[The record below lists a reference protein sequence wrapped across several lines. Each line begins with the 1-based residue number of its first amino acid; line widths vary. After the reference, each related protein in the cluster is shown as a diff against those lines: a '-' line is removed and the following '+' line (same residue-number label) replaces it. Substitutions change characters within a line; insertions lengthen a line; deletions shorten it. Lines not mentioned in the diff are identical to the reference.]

1 MLKTILHT
9 PGGKMRFLKTFF
21 RFFIIV
27 TLCSTFTGA
36 VWGTDCQTNIIQ
48 AKTCNEHEGCYNNEG
63 WGKSKCHECPVGNKC
78 PYSTESSKTPQ
89 ACNNGTY
96 QDLKGQAGC
105 KTCSAGTMTPND
117 GNAYTSCTKCSTG
130 TTSTAGSSSC
140 TACTNGPSGGTY
152 FGYAANADGS
162 CPWRSSK
169 CEKNQY
175 FNVSTKSCT
184 ACDANKHNYLWETTS
199 ATNLCWDGQTNSS
212 TVYLCNTSNAQVS
225 FPTGF
230 SSSDIFN
237 CTTNKYTIKV
247 YVKYQNTISYVSEF
261 TYNGTNGGQ
270 VTTYENPYISG
281 PINTYISDNL
291 QNKYQI
297 DGNKFYLHRNFN
309 DMSNNN
315 NIGSYLYLQNST
327 LYLDKSSNVQNLPDG
342 TSLHAL
348 VPLIG
353 KEYKVYM
360 ISDGYNNGS
369 PSPMFNANTT
379 AVATKKFGD
388 TPSTGV
394 TPDKNKVVTCSFGT
408 GTTTYYGYIADDTAP
423 KYYECKKNSTYFN
436 LISNSSNGS
445 TNMFEPSQDG
455 NDICIGYSMT
465 TCEAGYSCNSCE
477 RSACGSGKYQDKTG
491 QSSCKSCSEQTSSKY
506 PKSAEGSNNI
516 NSCYLTT
523 TAGKYVK
530 TTGAGE
536 VDCACGGY
544 CPGNTTVYYSSGHGS
559 TTGGRSTCG
568 AGTYNGSTGSTA
580 SSACKTT
587 SAGYYATAGSCSQT
601 TVNAGC
607 YGAAGSTNDCPNNC
621 PVDTSGRTV
630 SSNAG
635 SSKAEHCYAT
645 CTDKTI
651 SNGTATKKSVSK
663 LYDGTTYPA
672 CTYDT
677 NCDAGYY
684 GADNVTDPSCA
695 SCPDGKYSA
704 ANASSCSSCGDG
716 KISNSDKTG
725 CDSCPTGTYST
736 DSMTTCQP
744 CPKGTYQDDTG
755 QKTCISCQDGET
767 LTTSEPTSVFT
778 TSGEGKT
785 SREECCL
792 KSGITL
798 KDSIATSDP
807 LSLSNVCWKK

>member
-1 MLKTILHT
+1 MVLKTILHT

-21 RFFIIV
+21 RFFTIV
-27 TLCSTFTGA
+27 TLCSTFTST

-48 AKTCNEHEGCYNNEG
+48 ANTCNKHEGCYNNEG

-117 GNAYTSCTKCSTG
+117 GNAYTSCTKCSAG
-130 TTSTAGSSSC
+130 TFSAAGASSCSNCAPGTYSGAAGASSC
-140 TACTNGPSGGTY
+140 TK
-152 FGYAANADGS
+152 
-162 CPWRSSK
+162 CPVGFY
-169 CEKNQY
+169 Q
-175 FNVSTKSCT
+175 
-184 ACDANKHNYLWETTS
+184 S
-199 ATNLCWDGQTNSS
+199 A
-212 TVYLCNTSNAQVS
+212 
-225 FPTGF
+225 
-230 SSSDIFN
+230 
-237 CTTNKYTIKV
+237 
-247 YVKYQNTISYVSEF
+247 
-261 TYNGTNGGQ
+261 GGQ
-270 VTTYENPYISG
+270 K
-281 PINTYISDNL
+281 DC
-291 QNKYQI
+291 
-297 DGNKFYLHRNFN
+297 
-309 DMSNNN
+309 
-315 NIGSYLYLQNST
+315 
-327 LYLDKSSNVQNLPDG
+327 DKCPDG
-342 TSLHAL
+342 TTTSGDGKTGPNDCKKKFNLAL
-348 VPLIG
+348 YV
-353 KEYKVYM
+353 EYQQGGNTGIYSVSTPTIAYYEGTTAVHSITTMKHQLAYKISDLKNTYTAPTETNQAYISINGTKYYLTPNGDNWQSTSTLTNALASQAHDSTFNLVFILQPKPYNVYM

-394 TPDKNKVVTCSFGT
+394 TPDKNKVVTCSFRT

-506 PKSAEGSNNI
+506 PKSAEGSKNI

-568 AGTYNGSTGSTA
+568 AGKYNGKTGSKAETD
-580 SSACKTT
+580 CLTT
-587 SAGYYATAGSCSQT
+587 NAGYYATAGSCSQT
-601 TVNAGC
+601 TVNASC

-621 PVDTSGRTV
+621 PADTSGRTV
-630 SSNAG
+630 SSKAG

-695 SCPDGKYSA
+695 SCPDGQYSA
-704 ANASSCSSCGDG
+704 ANALSCSSCGDG

-755 QKTCISCQDGET
+755 QKTCISCTDGKT
-767 LTTSEPTSVFT
+767 STTSTPTGIFT
-778 TSGEGKT
+778 TSGTGKT
-785 SREECCL
+785 SRTECCL
-792 KSGITL
+792 KSGIVL
-798 KDSIATSDP
+798 KDSIATSGA

>member
-1 MLKTILHT
+1 MVLKIILHT

-21 RFFIIV
+21 RFCTITI
-27 TLCSTFTGA
+27 LCTTFTTVAWGA
-36 VWGTDCQTNIIQ
+36 DCDYSASRN
-48 AKTCNEHEGCYNNEG
+48 CNDASGCYNEDG
-63 WGKSKCHECPVGNKC
+63 GDLKKYCFECPAGYICPRDRVNKKS
-78 PYSTESSKTPQ
+78 PT
-89 ACNNGTY
+89 ACNNGKY
-96 QDLKGQAGC
+96 QDEMGQVSC
-105 KTCSAGTMTPND
+105 KTCPAGKMTPND
-117 GNAYTSCTKCSTG
+117 TNAYTSCTTCIAGTYSAAGASSCSNCAPG
-130 TTSTAGSSSC
+130 SYSGAGASSC
-140 TACTNGPSGGTY
+140 TKCPVGFYQSAGGQKDCDKCPDGTTTSGEGKTGPNDCKKKFNLALYVEYQQGGNTGIY
-152 FGYAANADGS
+152 S
-162 CPWRSSK
+162 
-169 CEKNQY
+169 
-175 FNVSTKSCT
+175 VSTATIAYYEGTT
-184 ACDANKHNYLWETTS
+184 AVHSITTMKHQLAYKI
-199 ATNLCWDGQTNSS
+199 
-212 TVYLCNTSNAQVS
+212 
-225 FPTGF
+225 
-230 SSSDIFN
+230 SDLK
-237 CTTNKYTIKV
+237 NKYTAPTETNQA
-247 YVKYQNTISYVSEF
+247 YISI
-261 TYNGTNGGQ
+261 NGTKYYLTSNG
-270 VTTYENPYISG
+270 
-281 PINTYISDNL
+281 DNW
-291 QNKYQI
+291 Q
-297 DGNKFYLHRNFN
+297 
-309 DMSNNN
+309 ST
-315 NIGSYLYLQNST
+315 ST
-327 LYLDKSSNVQNLPDG
+327 LTNALASQAHDSTFNLVFILQPK
-342 TSLHAL
+342 
-348 VPLIG
+348 P
-353 KEYKVYM
+353 YNVYM

-394 TPDKNKVVTCSFGT
+394 TPDKNKVATCSFGT

-465 TCEAGYSCNSCE
+465 TCEAGYSCNSCK
-477 RSACGSGKYQDKTG
+477 RSACGSGKYQDKPG
-491 QSSCKSCSEQTSSKY
+491 QSSCKSCSEQTSSEY
-506 PKSAEGSNNI
+506 PNSAEGSNNI

-568 AGTYNGSTGSTA
+568 AGKYNGKTGSKAETD
-580 SSACKTT
+580 CLTT
-587 SAGYYATAGSCSQT
+587 NAGYYATAGSCSQT

-607 YGAAGSTNDCPNNC
+607 YGAAGSTNACPNNC
-621 PVDTSGRTV
+621 PADTSGRTV

-635 SSKAEHCYAT
+635 SSKAKDCYAT

-651 SNGTATKKSVSK
+651 SNGTATKRSLSK

-695 SCPDGKYSA
+695 SCPDGQYSA
-704 ANASSCSSCGDG
+704 ANALSCSSCGDG

-725 CDSCPTGTYST
+725 CDSCLAGTYST

-744 CPKGTYQDDTG
+744 CPSGTYQNNTE
-755 QKTCISCQDGET
+755 QKTCISCQDGKT
-767 LTTSEPTSVFT
+767 STTSTPTGIFT
-778 TSGEGKT
+778 TSGTGKT
-785 SREECCL
+785 SRTECCL
-792 KSGITL
+792 KSGIVL
-798 KDSIATSDP
+798 QDSIATSGA